1 MNKLTHSTL
10 ALALLCALTACS
22 GGGSKGP
29 NVQIPTVNN
38 SEKPAQ
44 TNSVNNSAKKTR
56 CI

>member
-29 NVQIPTVNN
+29 TVNN